1 MKKSIKMIF
10 LFFMTI
16 NMIYL
21 SDSFAQQLPKPG
33 SVEWKKLPIELRREA
48 CKIPD
53 TELASLS
60 TEELLQRCLDY
71 QFMSDILFTYEF
83 KGGLDAMAQSF
94 NGLRELFNRNDAAVA
109 IINYYKKLNPG
120 QIELIKPSIDKGAFI
135 YNFVFLE
142 LYLTQPTI
150 LKQLR
155 GKEKIIIKEALEKFN
170 LCIQIN
176 SSEDKYVYSMFP
188 LNVKGLLIAVLL
200 NNMND
205 SSVSKLKTSYP
216 EYQNVIENLSTSN
229 ISEGLLSD
237 LLKRASEL

>member
-1 MKKSIKMIF
+1 MKKSIKLIF
-10 LFFMTI
+10 LFFITI
-16 NMIYL
+16 NLICI
-21 SDSFAQQLPKPG
+21 SDALAQQLPKPG
-33 SVEWKKLPIELRREA
+33 SVEWKKLPIELRRES

-83 KGGLDAMAQSF
+83 KGGLDAMVQSF
-94 NGLRELFNRNDAAVA
+94 NGLRELFKRNDAAVA

-120 QIELIKPSIDKGAFI
+120 QIELIKTSIDKGAFI
-135 YNFVFLE
+135 YKFVFLE
-142 LYLTQPTI
+142 LYLTQPSI
-150 LKQLR
+150 LNQLH
-155 GKEKIIIKEALEKFN
+155 GKEKIIIKEVLEKFN
-170 LCIQIN
+170 MCIQVN
-176 SSEDKYVYSMFP
+176 STEDKYVYSMFP

-205 SSVSKLKTSYP
+205 NSVRDLKTSYP
-216 EYQNVIENLSTSN
+216 EYQNVIENLSISN
-229 ISEGLLSD
+229 ISAGLLSD